1 MLILRHL
8 EENGVVVNPVDSML
22 NYSKEHLT
30 LQLNKLGLPHPE
42 TLITENIDNA
52 VEFTQSLLDQG
63 KEVVLKPIALS
74 RGNGVTKLSRIRSRS
89 DLNQYLVWY
98 TRNYA
103 EGVYYLQEYI
113 PNKGHD
119 IRIFIIDGQV
129 VGREMRSNPEDFRYN
144 VATGGSAAPYNDET
158 YDELAIKVAEA
169 AELKITGLDILPMKD
184 GSPIVLE
191 ANCYPGYKALMETTG
206 IKIHKII
213 VDYFQRLLRS

>member
-1 MLILRHL
+1 MSGERIKHGYGLPEYEKMSVLIYTDNPKTGETGLVRRELKTRGINVDYKAPWDINLPGFKGDYALTYVPSNMLHRGSTFELVHRMLILRHL

-113 PNKGHD
+113 
-119 IRIFIIDGQV
+119 
-129 VGREMRSNPEDFRYN
+129 
-144 VATGGSAAPYNDET
+144 
-158 YDELAIKVAEA
+158 
-169 AELKITGLDILPMKD
+169 
-184 GSPIVLE
+184 
-191 ANCYPGYKALMETTG
+191 
-206 IKIHKII
+206 
-213 VDYFQRLLRS
+213 LLNWKKEQ

>member
-1 MLILRHL
+1 MSGERIKHGDCLPEYEKMSVLIYTDNPKTGETGLVRRELKTRGINVDYKAPWDINLPGFKGDYALTYVPSNMLHRGSTFELVHRMLILRHL

-113 PNKGHD
+113 
-119 IRIFIIDGQV
+119 
-129 VGREMRSNPEDFRYN
+129 
-144 VATGGSAAPYNDET
+144 
-158 YDELAIKVAEA
+158 
-169 AELKITGLDILPMKD
+169 
-184 GSPIVLE
+184 
-191 ANCYPGYKALMETTG
+191 
-206 IKIHKII
+206 
-213 VDYFQRLLRS
+213 LLNWKKEQ